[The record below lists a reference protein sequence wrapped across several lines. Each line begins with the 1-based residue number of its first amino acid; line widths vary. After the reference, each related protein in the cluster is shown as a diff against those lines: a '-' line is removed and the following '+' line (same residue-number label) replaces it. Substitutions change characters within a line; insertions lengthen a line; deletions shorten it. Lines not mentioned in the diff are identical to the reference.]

1 MRKLIDIQSYLPH
14 RAPMLMVDHIL
25 EITKENVE
33 TIFCITRDNIFVDNA
48 QFTETGLI
56 ENAAQTCSSI
66 VAKGYLFDD
75 EDQLIDGV
83 TVEGFICAIKT
94 IKIHMLPLVDDVI
107 ITKAHLVSSF
117 PIDDYTLCTVKC
129 TTFKNDELLLEGE
142 INLLIREIA
151 VVSTEQATS

>member
-1 MRKLIDIQSYLPH
+1 
-14 RAPMLMVDHIL
+14 
-25 EITKENVE
+25 
-33 TIFCITRDNIFVDNA
+33 
-48 QFTETGLI
+48 
-56 ENAAQTCSSI
+56 
-66 VAKGYLFDD
+66 
-75 EDQLIDGV
+75 
-83 TVEGFICAIKT
+83 
-94 IKIHMLPLVDDVI
+94 MLPLVDDVI